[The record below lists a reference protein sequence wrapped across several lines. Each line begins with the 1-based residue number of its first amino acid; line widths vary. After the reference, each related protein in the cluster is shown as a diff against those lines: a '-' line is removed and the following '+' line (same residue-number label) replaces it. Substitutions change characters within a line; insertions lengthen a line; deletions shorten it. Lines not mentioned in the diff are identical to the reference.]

1 MVFEK
6 VDVAGVPITICKK
19 EDVEEAVLELLA
31 KPGTKQIVFLSV
43 WNFLKARG
51 KNDYAECVKNAD
63 LVLPI
68 SKSIL
73 WGAKVLKKNVPVRYN
88 PFPFVIQTFSVLES
102 HFKSIYL
109 LGGHKKTLQKAEA
122 NVKATFPSLQLV
134 GRFVGYY
141 PKATEENVMQAIY
154 KASPSLVLMS
164 DGISEKDCWAY
175 RRRNSFSSSIFL
187 FYKDALGI
195 FSERIKR
202 VDEKMF
208 NKGHEIIF
216 EVMHNPIKV
225 FLIFP
230 FLWYVAI
237 IVWYRLFKK

>member
-141 PKATEENVMQAIY
+141 PKATEESVMQAIY

-216 EVMHNPIKV
+216 EVIHNPIKV

>member
-216 EVMHNPIKV
+216 EVIHNPIKV

>member
-216 EVMHNPIKV
+216 EVIHNPIKV

-237 IVWYRLFKK
+237 IVWYRLLKK